1 MNSYWYDEEGSAV
14 ALLSAVRRFCGADH
28 EMRRRMAVGMDMNTT
43 DLAALRVV
51 IAHEK
56 ADDPVTPLRL
66 ARHLGISGA
75 STSKLLD
82 RLTGSG
88 HVERAPNPGDRRS
101 SIVRATDHARLQVR
115 ERLGGMHERMLEIA
129 QEVPA
134 PARPVVIDFLLAMAQ
149 QLEAEASSGALTV
162 RADRPSQPCQPCP
175 PSRASPCS
183 ASEEG

>member
-88 HVERAPNPGDRRS
+88 HVERAPNPRDRRS
-101 SIVRATDHARLQVR
+101 SIVRAADHARLQVR

-162 RADRPSQPCQPCP
+162 HADRPSQPCQPCP